1 MKKNV
6 KTLLAFLL
14 TLCILMLNTVSVL
27 AQDNEEITNI
37 DESEIITE
45 EETNS
50 EKVSWD
56 SLPEAYQEIID
67 KGAIIYKNND
77 GTYDIYQEKP
87 LEETVK
93 TARTVERYAP
103 KGGTYSKFSNSSYGS
118 SKLITLI
125 YQTYLPSDVVGKY
138 LVQNKTTV
146 LNSAKQWTA
155 AYGISKALYLLA
167 KKFKINIKEE
177 VLNLAVSSAITYFT
191 SYNYN
196 QILNVSGGG
205 KYGVQIDY
213 ITTIGSGNSR
223 VYSKWTNAPY
233 VLLKPNGGSAS
244 WASGKY
250 YAKP

>member
-1 MKKNV
+1 MKRIR
-6 KTLLAFLL
+6 KTLLVVLL
-14 TLCILMLNTVSVL
+14 TVCIFMLNVASVF
-27 AQDNEEITNI
+27 AQNNEEVTNV
-37 DESEIITE
+37 DEFEVAIE
-45 EETNS
+45 ESTS

-56 SLPEAYQEIID
+56 SLPKAYQEIID
-67 KGAIIYKNND
+67 KEAVIYKNSD
-77 GTYDIYQEKP
+77 GTYDIYQERS

-93 TARTVERYAP
+93 IARAGERYAP
-103 KGGTYSKFSNSSYGS
+103 KGGTYSNFSNSSYGG
-118 SKLITLI
+118 SKLITLV
-125 YQTYLPSDVVGKY
+125 YQTYLPSDIVGKY

-146 LNSAKQWTA
+146 LNSAKQWVA
-155 AYGISKALYLLA
+155 AWGISKALSLLA
-167 KKFKINIKEE
+167 KKYKINIKEST
-177 VLNLAVSSAITYFT
+177 LNLAISSAITYFT

-223 VYSKWTNAPY
+223 VYSKWGSAPY